1 MTAVP
6 PAFERDGATGDVRSA
21 VRALASA
28 GRFDEAWAAL
38 RPLLRTRDEAWIWS
52 AARNVLRAGA
62 RDGWSPPSSRSARL
76 GILCTYTGAGL
87 VDHLE
92 IACRA
97 LDVDVELYAAPY
109 GQLEQEV
116 LARGTAL
123 AAFQPTHVL
132 LAPTAA
138 DLGLSELADD
148 GDARVDELQQRW
160 RSLWAGLAGLG
171 ARVLQHSFVVPDETP
186 LGHLALRLPGSRAAL
201 VRRLNDRLAMAAGS
215 DVLLVDCD
223 RLASRLGKARWSDPR
238 LWYAARQPFS
248 YEALP
253 PLARATAAVLA
264 GDLGLAAR
272 CVIVDLD
279 NTLWGGIV
287 AEEGPD
293 GVVVGEGPDGE
304 AHAAFQEH
312 LKGLAGSGVL
322 LAVASKNDGE
332 AARGPFESNARMRLG
347 LEDFA
352 VFIADWRRKPE
363 QVQEIARTLGLP
375 LESLVFADDN
385 PAECAEVAAALPSV
399 DTVAL
404 VGSPSTFVRTLVA
417 SPRFEVPALTAA
429 DAGRRRSYQ
438 GRLQAEDLLGRAAS
452 LEDFWSSLRM
462 RAVVRDLDAHGALD
476 RAAQLTQKTNQFNLT
491 LVRRT
496 REELRGLL
504 ESGAVLGQTLELSD
518 RFADHGLIGLALAVA
533 DPDDPRTAVVD
544 TLLLSCRVIGRT
556 AEVHL
561 LSHLSRAALAAGFA
575 RLRGVYVPG
584 PRNGL
589 VADVYPRLGFTEL
602 AGSDGRAWERD
613 LAAHGPPES
622 RWIADA

>member
-1 MTAVP
+1 MP
-6 PAFERDGATGDVRSA
+6 PALERGAATGDGRSA
-21 VRALASA
+21 LRALVSA
-28 GRFDEAWAAL
+28 GRFAEAWGLL
-38 RPLLRTRDEAWIWS
+38 RPLLRTRDEAWVWS

-62 RDGWSPPSSRSARL
+62 RNEWSPPSSRSARL
-76 GILCTYTGAGL
+76 GILCTYTGADL
-87 VDHLE
+87 ADHLE

-97 LDVDVELYAAPY
+97 LDIDVELYAAPY

-116 LARGTAL
+116 LASGTPL
-123 AAFQPTHVL
+123 AAFEPTHVL
-132 LAPTAA
+132 VAPTAA
-138 DLGLSELADD
+138 DLGLPELADD
-148 GDARVDELQQRW
+148 GGARVDEQERRW
-160 RSLWAGLAGLG
+160 RSLWAGLAGVG

-186 LGHLALRLPGSRAAL
+186 LGHLALRLPDSRPSL
-201 VRRLNDRLAMAAGS
+201 VRRVNDRLGAAAGS

-223 RLASRLGKARWSDPR
+223 RLASRLGKDRWSDPR
-238 LWYAARQPFS
+238 LWYSARQPFS
-248 YEALP
+248 YAALP
-253 PLARATAAVLA
+253 LLARETAAVLA
-264 GDLGLAAR
+264 GDLGLGAR

-287 AEEGPD
+287 AEEGPG

-304 AHAAFQEH
+304 AHAAFQEY
-312 LKGLAGSGVL
+312 LKGLARCGVL
-322 LAVASKNDGE
+322 LAVASKNDLE
-332 AARGPFESNARMRLG
+332 AARGPFETNVRMRLG

-352 VFIADWRRKPE
+352 VFVADWRRKPE
-363 QVQEIARTLGLP
+363 QVEEIARTLGLP
-375 LESLVFADDN
+375 LESFVFADDN

-404 VGSPSTFVRTLVA
+404 AGSPSTFVRALAA
-417 SPRFEVPALTAA
+417 SPRFEAPALTAA

-438 GRLQAEDLLGRAAS
+438 GRAQAEDLRGRAGS
-452 LEDFWSSLRM
+452 LEAFWSSLRM
-462 RAVVRDLDAHGALD
+462 RAVVGDLDAHGALD

-504 ESGAVLGQTLELSD
+504 EPGAVLAKTLALSD

-561 LSHLSRAALAAGFA
+561 LAHLSRAALSAGFA

-589 VADVYPRLGFTEL
+589 VAELYPKLGFT
-602 AGSDGRAWERD
+602 AVPGSAGRAWERD
-613 LAAHGPPES
+613 LAAHGPLES
-622 RWIADA
+622 RWIEDAP